1 MKSKKTTPK
10 YSPEVRERAV
20 RMVQEH
26 RGEYPSLW
34 AAIESIAPKIG
45 CVPQTLHDWVRKYE
59 IDTGMR
65 DGVTSDERERLK
77 VLERENKELRRA
89 NEILKLASA
98 FFAQAE
104 LDRRLKS

>member
-1 MKSKKTTPK
+1 MSKKSNQF
-10 YSPEVRERAV
+10 SPDVRERAV
-20 RMVQEH
+20 RMVREH
-26 RGEYPSLW
+26 RGGYHSLL

-45 CVPQTLHDWVRKYE
+45 CVPQTLHEWVKRAQ
-59 IDTGMR
+59 IDTGVR
-65 DGVTSDERERLK
+65 AGIPTSEREQMK
-77 VLERENKELRRA
+77 ALEREVKELRKA

>member
-1 MKSKKTTPK
+1 MTKTKK

-45 CVPQTLHDWVRKYE
+45 CTPQTLHEWVKRAE
-59 IDTGMR
+59 IDSGQR
-65 DGVTSDERERLK
+65 DGLSSSDKARMK
-77 VLERENKELRRA
+77 D
-89 NEILKLASA
+89 LASA

-104 LDRRLKS
+104 LDRRTKK